1 VAAPPPVP
9 PGGAFRR
16 RLPDPHLL
24 RFRRATPSSELR
36 AVVDYVAAHRDGAPF
51 DVAVEGVTAAGA
63 DETARIGA
71 YVEAGLTW
79 WVEALGWW
87 HGDVPGARAR
97 IDAGP
102 TRKQLAP

>member
-1 VAAPPPVP
+1 
-9 PGGAFRR
+9 
-16 RLPDPHLL
+16 
-24 RFRRATPSSELR
+24 
-36 AVVDYVAAHRDGAPF
+36 
-51 DVAVEGVTAAGA
+51 VTAAGA